1 MTRKVIN
8 SGCTGLSPD
17 SPNCRPASLN
27 LNFVSFIFLFS
38 PMNSS
43 STIWT
48 YSSRNWQGSQR
59 TSSRDWATAAIEA
72 NVSLAWR
79 RLHSCLG
86 YMSNQSDLFCNTET
100 STSSNAAIKGSH
112 IARIITCEKHK
123 SSKNQNHCYLSNI
136 STVCSWPSHK
146 ALRKGYILM
155 FVRV

>member
-1 MTRKVIN
+1 MTRNVIN

-27 LNFVSFIFLFS
+27 LYFVSFTFLFS

-79 RLHSCLG
+79 RLRWLG

-100 STSSNAAIKGSH
+100 STSSKAAIKGSH
-112 IARIITCEKHK
+112 IARIITCEKHN
-123 SSKNQNHCYLSNI
+123 SSKNHNHCYLSYI
-136 STVCSWPSHK
+136 STVCSWPRHK
-146 ALRKGYILM
+146 VLRKDYILL